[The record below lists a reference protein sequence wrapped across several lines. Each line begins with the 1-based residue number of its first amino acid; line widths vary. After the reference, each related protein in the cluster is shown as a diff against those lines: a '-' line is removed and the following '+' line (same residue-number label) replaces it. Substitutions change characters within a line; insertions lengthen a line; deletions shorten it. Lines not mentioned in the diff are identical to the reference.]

1 MLATTIAATA
11 ALLLADFLVWRVVQD
26 ATPEVAL
33 FDDNALGPLLEFG
46 LWLAISLGPFVGL
59 AQALVLRYVAH
70 FAEWKAWGLRTGILA
85 PIILFVGVMLSSFA
99 VFSVGGVCLV
109 LALAILP
116 GLAFGLAQSSLV
128 PTLERERF
136 VRWIWVVTN
145 IGALILGMACG
156 SLVTS
161 VAGASYFA
169 TADYHFP
176 FYPFQSAAY
185 WAAGWIVGAIVFSTL
200 TGVMLVRMLRE
211 NSDEPAMDVGHK

>member
-26 ATPEVAL
+26 ATPGVAL

-59 AQALVLRYVAH
+59 AQAFVLRYVAH

-85 PIILFVGVMLSSFA
+85 PIILFVGVMLSMVA
-99 VFSVGGVCLV
+99 VFSVGGTCLV
-109 LALAILP
+109 IALAVLP

-176 FYPFQSAAY
+176 FYPFQSAVY
-185 WAAGWIVGAIVFSTL
+185 WAAGWIVGVIVFSAL
-200 TGVMLVRMLRE
+200 TGMVLVRMLRRYGSIPE
-211 NSDEPAMDVGHK
+211 AELAT